1 MKIGSSIALMVIG
14 AVLVFAVSDMIQ
26 GVDLTMV
33 GWIFL
38 LAGLVG
44 LLVTLVTA
52 RPRTAKP
59 LNRVSETRTLADP
72 NTGETIR
79 RTEVQED

>member
-1 MKIGSSIALMVIG
+1 MKIGSSIALIVIG
-14 AVLVFAVSDMIQ
+14 AVLVFAIQDMIAGIDLSMIGYILIGG
-26 GVDLTMV
+26 GVLGLIFTLLTS
-33 GWIFL
+33 G
-38 LAGLVG
+38 
-44 LLVTLVTA
+44 
-52 RPRTAKP
+52 PRQAKP